1 MFSPFF
7 DVFSTY
13 CAVPIYTILFL
24 STEKVPFLQK
34 LLTDYHHSGGN
45 EVTPLEENEK
55 KTLGPLLKSL
65 LDKHSLSMRK
75 LGALTNIDAATISRI
90 INGKQKANLKHLQ
103 EFSKH
108 LRTPLEELLEAS
120 GISIGHEKETALQ
133 DPMHAIQD
141 MLNMAEMFE
150 QPFSREQIERELTRY
165 EQYAKTQQGHR
176 LICDE
181 FQKKMDNEE
190 SVGPF
195 IDHLKNMYCQYMDG
209 ATPAEDRVILG
220 SALLYYILATDV
232 IPDYMFPIGYL
243 DDAIAVQIA
252 LHRLKKK

>member
-1 MFSPFF
+1 M
-7 DVFSTY
+7 
-13 CAVPIYTILFL
+13 
-24 STEKVPFLQK
+24 TENK
-34 LLTDYHHSGGN
+34 N
-45 EVTPLEENEK
+45 

-75 LGALTNIDAATISRI
+75 LGALTNIDTATISRI

-120 GISIGHEKETALQ
+120 GIDIGHEKEAAPQ

-141 MLNMAEMFE
+141 MLNMAEMFD

-165 EQYAKTQQGHR
+165 EQYTKTQQGHR

-195 IDHLKNMYCQYMDG
+195 IDHLKNMHHQYMDES
-209 ATPAEDRVILG
+209 TPAEDRAILG

-252 LHRLKKK
+252 LNRLKKSKGA